1 MDDEAELRAVEDLD
15 VAKVGAVL
23 RGKTGSLPWRLVDGS
38 GVGVVPVNLW
48 LADLDACD
56 NSPATLRAYAY
67 DLLSWNRFLGAVQV
81 SWTSATRSEVR
92 DWVRW
97 YRCRANPQR
106 RRGSISDSHRPAPGS
121 VNARTGK
128 PYLDSSY
135 ARSSINRRLSAL
147 SGFYEFALESDLGPL
162 INPVP
167 KSRGDITRLDAYRQH
182 LDGPRRQEKKRA
194 PYRQK
199 LADRAPRALSDDLYE
214 EVFTSLRTN
223 RDRAVVATAIS
234 SGLRASEL
242 LSMRRG
248 LLHAADQTAEIIPKG
263 GSGSRAL
270 VRISPA
276 AFLWIARYLAE
287 RPVGPPDEPVW
298 MTLRGS
304 RRPLTY
310 WAMRQILERSNALLG
325 SNVTMHDFRHTFC
338 MRLAQDENMT
348 IAEMQELM
356 RHSSIASTTRY
367 LRPSLTELVDKL
379 DQHWSKPP
387 LPPPVPAKGY
397 AAEDLQVLFGRTF

>member
-15 VAKVGAVL
+15 VANDGAVL
-23 RGKTGSLPWRLVDGS
+23 RGKAGSLPWRLVDGS
-38 GVGVVPVNLW
+38 GVGVGPVNLW

-67 DLLSWNRFLGAVQV
+67 DLLSWTRFLDAVHV
-81 SWTSATRSEVR
+81 SWASARPSEVR

-106 RRGSISDSHRPAPGS
+106 RRGLVSGSHRPAPGS
-121 VNARTGK
+121 VNERTGK

-135 ARSSINRRLSAL
+135 ARSSINRRLSSL

-167 KSRGDITRLDAYRQH
+167 KSRGDITRLDAHRQH
-182 LDGPRRQEKKRA
+182 FDGPRQHEKKRA

-263 GSGSRAL
+263 GNGIRTL
-270 VRISPA
+270 VRLSPA
-276 AFLWIARYLAE
+276 AYLWIARYLAE
-287 RPVGPPDEPVW
+287 RPVGPPGEPVW
-298 MTLRGS
+298 MTLRGTP
-304 RRPLTY
+304 RPLTY

-325 SNVTMHDFRHTFC
+325 ANVTMHDFRHTFC

-356 RHSSIASTTRY
+356 RHASIASTTRY
-367 LRPSLTELVDKL
+367 LRPSVAELIDKL
-379 DQHWSKPP
+379 DQHWNKRP
-387 LPPPVPAKGY
+387 LPPPVAAKGY
-397 AAEDLQVLFGRTF
+397 VAEDLQVLFGRPF

>member
-1 MDDEAELRAVEDLD
+1 M
-15 VAKVGAVL
+15 
-23 RGKTGSLPWRLVDGS
+23 
-38 GVGVVPVNLW
+38 
-48 LADLDACD
+48 
-56 NSPATLRAYAY
+56 
-67 DLLSWNRFLGAVQV
+67 
-81 SWTSATRSEVR
+81 
-92 DWVRW
+92 
-97 YRCRANPQR
+97 
-106 RRGSISDSHRPAPGS
+106 
-121 VNARTGK
+121 
-128 PYLDSSY
+128 
-135 ARSSINRRLSAL
+135 
-147 SGFYEFALESDLGPL
+147 GPL

-167 KSRGDITRLDAYRQH
+167 KSRRDISRVDAHRQH
-182 LDGPRRQEKKRA
+182 FDGPLRHEQKRA

-199 LADRAPRALSDDLYE
+199 VAERAPRALSVDLYE

-263 GSGSRAL
+263 GNGSRVL
-270 VRISPA
+270 VRISPT

-298 MTLRGS
+298 MTVRGC

-310 WAMRQILERSNALLG
+310 WAMRQVLERSNALLG

-356 RHSSIASTTRY
+356 RHASIASTTRY
-367 LRPSLTELVDKL
+367 LRPSLTELIDKL
-379 DQHWSKPP
+379 DQHWHKPP
-387 LPPPVPAKGY
+387 SPPPAPAKGY

>member
-162 INPVP
+162 SNPVP

-276 AFLWIARYLAE
+276 AYLWIARYLAE
-287 RPVGPPDEPVW
+287 RPVGPPEEPVW

-325 SNVTMHDFRHTFC
+325 ANVTMHDFRHTFAC
-338 MRLAQDENMT
+338 GSRK
-348 IAEMQELM
+348 
-356 RHSSIASTTRY
+356 TR
-367 LRPSLTELVDKL
+367 T
-379 DQHWSKPP
+379 
-387 LPPPVPAKGY
+387 
-397 AAEDLQVLFGRTF
+397 

>member
-1 MDDEAELRAVEDLD
+1 MVDDAELRAVEGLD
-15 VAKVGAVL
+15 IAKVGAVL

-38 GVGVVPVNLW
+38 GVGVAHVNLW

-56 NSPATLRAYAY
+56 NSPTTLRAYAY
-67 DLLSWNRFLGAVQV
+67 DLLSWTRFLDAVHI
-81 SWTSATRSEVR
+81 SWASATKSEVR

-97 YRCRANPQR
+97 YRCRENPQR
-106 RRGSISDSHRPAPGS
+106 RRGSVSDSHRPDAGS
-121 VNARTGK
+121 VNERTGK

-135 ARSSINRRLSAL
+135 ARSSINRRLSSL
-147 SGFYEFALESDLGPL
+147 SGFYEFALEADLGL

-167 KSRGDITRLDAYRQH
+167 KSRGDIVRLDAHRQH
-182 LDGPRRQEKKRA
+182 FDGPPHHEKKRA

-199 LADRAPRALSDDLYE
+199 TTDRAPRALSDDLYE
-214 EVFTSLRTN
+214 EVFTSLKNKPGPRHSRY
-223 RDRAVVATAIS
+223 RDLF
-234 SGLRASEL
+234 GLRASEL

-263 GSGSRAL
+263 GNGSRAL

-276 AFLWIARYLAE
+276 AYLWIARYLAE
-287 RPVGPPDEPVW
+287 RPVGPPSQPVW
-298 MTLRGS
+298 MTLRGTP
-304 RRPLTY
+304 RPLTY

-356 RHSSIASTTRY
+356 RHASIASTTRY
-367 LRPSLTELVDKL
+367 LRPSVAELVDKL

-387 LPPPVPAKGY
+387 SPAPVAARGY
-397 AAEDLQVLFGRTF
+397 VAEDLQVLFGRAF

>member
-1 MDDEAELRAVEDLD
+1 MDDEAELRAVEGLD

-23 RGKTGSLPWRLVDGS
+23 HGKAGSLPWRLVDGS
-38 GVGVVPVNLW
+38 GAEIVHVNLW

-67 DLLSWNRFLGAVQV
+67 DLLSWTRFLDAVHV
-81 SWTSATRSEVR
+81 AWANATRSEVR

-106 RRGSISDSHRPAPGS
+106 RRGSDSHRPAPGS
-121 VNARTGK
+121 VNELTGK

-135 ARSSINRRLSAL
+135 ARSAINRRLSAL

-162 INPVP
+162 MNPVP
-167 KSRGDITRLDAYRQH
+167 KSRGDITRLDAHGQPFDSPSH
-182 LDGPRRQEKKRA
+182 HEKKRA

-199 LADRAPRALSDDLYE
+199 LTDRAPRALSDGLYE
-214 EVFTSLRTN
+214 EVFATLRTN
-223 RDRAVVATAIS
+223 RDRAIVATAIS

-276 AFLWIARYLAE
+276 AYLWIARYLAE

-367 LRPSLTELVDKL
+367 LRPSLTELIDKL

-387 LPPPVPAKGY
+387 MPPPVPGKGY